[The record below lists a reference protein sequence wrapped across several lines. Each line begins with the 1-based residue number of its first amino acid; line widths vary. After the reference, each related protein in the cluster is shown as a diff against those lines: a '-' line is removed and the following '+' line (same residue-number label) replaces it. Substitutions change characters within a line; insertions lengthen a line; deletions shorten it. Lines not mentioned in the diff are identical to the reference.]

1 MDNSGECA
9 LRVPGINAIPVNYE
23 LDVNERFANK
33 GHVPRLTRP
42 EVLLR
47 RLIEHVTDKK
57 NWEQDIFDENAVT
70 EWYTE
75 AKLDSTLGSD
85 LRYEWDIDFDMDL
98 VSANTW
104 NWCIQELRDKALY
117 FIKKGYVL
125 TLNADSDK
133 RGRTAKPFIDRR
145 EDPGDSP
152 HTDHIYQSI
161 SLQDNFREQGLQI
174 IVRVSSIDL
183 TPENPTFQGDD
194 DFHVKG
200 LLNEHIA
207 GVTRYYYDVENIT
220 DTRIPFQQED
230 DLDPFEFRLGVD
242 AMHKIFGL
250 PLFEGE
256 ECYPQKLQTLGSVGT
271 N

>member
-125 TLNADSDK
+125 TLNADSDVCK
-133 RGRTAKPFIDRR
+133 SDLLVASDL
-145 EDPGDSP
+145 
-152 HTDHIYQSI
+152 QQ
-161 SLQDNFREQGLQI
+161 SLQDSL
-174 IVRVSSIDL
+174 S
-183 TPENPTFQGDD
+183 
-194 DFHVKG
+194 H
-200 LLNEHIA
+200 LLNH
-207 GVTRYYYDVENIT
+207 
-220 DTRIPFQQED
+220 
-230 DLDPFEFRLGVD
+230 
-242 AMHKIFGL
+242 HS
-250 PLFEGE
+250 
-256 ECYPQKLQTLGSVGT
+256 KLSMEK
-271 N
+271 